1 MDIPKT
7 QRGTSDTPRSLSRNA
22 WNVHKSYILDLLKML
37 GKGTNYSSNGDVL
50 VMNESYDRKEK
61 GTMNKEIYIGS

>member
-1 MDIPKT
+1 
-7 QRGTSDTPRSLSRNA
+7 
-22 WNVHKSYILDLLKML
+22 ML